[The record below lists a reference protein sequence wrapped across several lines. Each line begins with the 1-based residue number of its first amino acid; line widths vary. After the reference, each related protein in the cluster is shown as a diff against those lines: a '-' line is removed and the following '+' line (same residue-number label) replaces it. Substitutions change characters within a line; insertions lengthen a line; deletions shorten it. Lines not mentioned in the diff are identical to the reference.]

1 MKTAIDVKLNVFEG
15 PLDLLL
21 HLIEKNKV
29 DIYDI
34 PISEI
39 TEQYLQYLR
48 TMQEENLDI
57 MSDFLVMAAT
67 LLKIKARMLLPM
79 EAKEEKEE
87 DPREELVHR
96 LIEYKIYKYASVRLK
111 AWEKDAQKS
120 FYKQE
125 EIPMEVLKYREDVD
139 PSQLIGDLTLQ
150 RLGEIFQFVMRKR
163 EDKKD
168 PVRSTFGQI
177 KEEEV
182 KLEDK
187 IIEIEN
193 YMMEKKKASFFVILT
208 LQKTKE
214 AVVVTFLSILELMK
228 TGKIKAFQNKIG
240 GDIIIE
246 ALEQKT

>member
-1 MKTAIDVKLNVFEG
+1 
-15 PLDLLL
+15 
-21 HLIEKNKV
+21 
-29 DIYDI
+29 
-34 PISEI
+34 
-39 TEQYLQYLR
+39 
-48 TMQEENLDI
+48 
-57 MSDFLVMAAT
+57 
-67 LLKIKARMLLPM
+67 
-79 EAKEEKEE
+79 
-87 DPREELVHR
+87 
-96 LIEYKIYKYASVRLK
+96 
-111 AWEKDAQKS
+111 
-120 FYKQE
+120 
-125 EIPMEVLKYREDVD
+125 
-139 PSQLIGDLTLQ
+139 
-150 RLGEIFQFVMRKR
+150 MRKR